1 MRSFFKRL
9 FAVFLILFTLTL
21 YAPRICLAG
30 EHHPLTPAGIT
41 EQQPQI
47 RSTPQEEIPTVKKK
61 KTSGWT
67 WLILLGVVG
76 GAAVA
81 AGAGGG
87 GDSGG
92 EGNDS
97 DTGDVTYSW

>member
-1 MRSFFKRL
+1 MRSFFTRL
-9 FAVFLILFTLTL
+9 FIVFLVLFTLNI
-21 YAPRICLAG
+21 YVPRICLA
-30 EHHPLTPAGIT
+30 EEQHSPTKPGIT

-47 RSTPQEEIPTVKKK
+47 RSTPQEQIPTVKKK

>member
-1 MRSFFKRL
+1 M
-9 FAVFLILFTLTL
+9 
-21 YAPRICLAG
+21 YAPRISLAG
-30 EHHPLTPAGIT
+30 EQNPPATPNIT

-76 GAAVA
+76 GAVAA

-92 EGNDS
+92 GGSGS